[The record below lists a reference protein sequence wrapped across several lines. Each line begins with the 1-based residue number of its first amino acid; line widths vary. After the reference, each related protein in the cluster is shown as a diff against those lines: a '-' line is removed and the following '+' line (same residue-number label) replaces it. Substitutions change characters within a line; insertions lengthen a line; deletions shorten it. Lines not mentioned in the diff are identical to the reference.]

1 MKDMKTNFIGPV
13 NVTNALLPHMRLRRD
28 GTIVFIGSR
37 SAYRSGIVVSLFSLF
52 LVSRLTWCAVQGLG
66 MHLSH
71 RMERGL
77 KLQLKLRLRL
87 ASYSASKAAMHSK
100 RHG

>member
-13 NVTNALLPHMRLRRD
+13 NVMNTLLPHMPLRRD
-28 GTIVFIGSR
+28 GT
-37 SAYRSGIVVSLFSLF
+37 VVLIRNCSSTPDRCKSLL
-52 LVSRLTWCAVQGLG
+52 LIRVSHLTWCAVQGLG

-77 KLQLKLRLRL
+77 RLQLKLRLRL
-87 ASYSASKAAMHSK
+87 ASHSASKAALHSK